1 MGLANELVKRYRSL
15 IVELMDD
22 FVPTWELEDDLI
34 EFSKRFRQQWPRQ
47 NVMLVMFNTT
57 KDPKQ
62 KQQLRGMIEKIRNYG
77 VEMIIDYFQKM
88 QQAEKIRDDIDYRQL
103 ALNFVWLNVGQFW
116 SSRFWDGNQRISDT
130 EFYELSV
137 RPFADLL
144 TRRGVFDEHLQN

>member
-1 MGLANELVKRYRSL
+1 MCQLGS
-15 IVELMDD
+15 
-22 FVPTWELEDDLI
+22 LI